1 MRPAAP
7 YQREWRYVREA
18 TGRHLPNG
26 RRRSGKARQGCG
38 AADPHR
44 TDTGPCHRT
53 RRTETARAGAGRRH
67 HTFTGNRLRRGRR
80 LRIDRGLDLHARTR
94 DARDRDSGT
103 SRAGASRADPQATR
117 SGASAKADSRP
128 RIVTGRDGVRELR
141 LASRKDR
148 ATAKKSLRNNR
159 LRQYFGGAD
168 PAFRTPD
175 YSR

>member
-1 MRPAAP
+1 MF
-7 YQREWRYVREA
+7 E
-18 TGRHLPNG
+18 
-26 RRRSGKARQGCG
+26 KRQDVICRM
-38 AADPHR
+38 AVV
-44 TDTGPCHRT
+44 
-53 RRTETARAGAGRRH
+53 GAGRPGKAAARLTLTEQTPVRVIGRVERKLLAPALAGGITPSPGTGFDAGDGFASTEAS
-67 HTFTGNRLRRGRR
+67 TFTPEPETHGIAIPALA
-80 LRIDRGLDLHARTR
+80 AR
-94 DARDRDSGT
+94 
-103 SRAGASRADPQATR
+103 GASRADPQATR